1 MKITLPHFLRLAL
14 AGCVLTAV
22 TLAAQANTAI
32 DPKPREAGWVKR
44 HEGFVEIAKR
54 GDSDVLF
61 LGDSITDGW
70 RNPDPSRGVKP
81 IWDQHFA
88 PLKAANFGI
97 SGDRTQHLLW
107 RLQNGELDGIR
118 PKVVVLMIGTNN
130 TGFEA
135 DRVTPKNTPAEAA
148 EGVRAIVQ
156 HLRTKL
162 PAAKILLLAVFPR
175 GETADNPGRLQVA
188 AINQSISRLHDGKS
202 VIYLDIGA
210 KFLGADGRMSKEVM
224 PDFLHPNAKGY
235 EIWANAIKAPLA
247 KLLQ

>member
-1 MKITLPHFLRLAL
+1 MNLTLPRFLRHTV
-14 AGCVLTAV
+14 AGCVFASV
-22 TLAAQANTAI
+22 ALAAHANTAI
-32 DPKPREAGWVKR
+32 EPKPREGGWLKR

-70 RNPDPSRGVKP
+70 RNPDPSRGIKP

-118 PKVVVLMIGTNN
+118 PKAIVLMIGTNN
-130 TGFEA
+130 TGFEP
-135 DRVTPKNTPAEAA
+135 DRVTPRNTPAEAA
-148 EGVRAIVQ
+148 EGVRAIVKY
-156 HLRTKL
+156 LRTKL
-162 PAAKILLLAVFPR
+162 PSAKILLLAVFPR
-175 GETADNPGRLQVA
+175 GETADTPGRKQVA
-188 AINQSISRLHDGKS
+188 EINQAIAGLHDGRS

-210 KFLGADGRMSKEVM
+210 KFLGADGRMSKEIM
-224 PDFLHPNAKGY
+224 PDFLHPSAKGY

-247 KLLQ
+247 KLLK